1 VTNFVLEEFQILRL
15 FCRYFPLVGLLPFCV
30 SLVNAQS
37 AIDVGVGFGGA
48 WASANQSGLDN
59 ADSTNAFGGCT
70 PGGRDTNCVS
80 LPKLSSFMLGF
91 SGDVMIKP
99 KFGAGFEYQISPAK
113 GDYGPLQF
121 RQAFYDFNAIY
132 RPIQTK
138 RAALNLE
145 GGIGGA
151 RTSFSIT
158 QTSCVGTAVC
168 STQSGPVGTASHF
181 QEHVGV
187 GVQLFVTEHLFIRP
201 QFDVHFVNGFTDQ
214 FGRNVVPSATVWVG
228 YNLGSK

>member
-1 VTNFVLEEFQILRL
+1 MKSIRR
-15 FCRYFPLVGLLPFCV
+15 CFPLVCLLPFAA
-30 SLVNAQS
+30 SLASAQS
-37 AIDVGVGFGGA
+37 AIDVNVGFGGA
-48 WASANQSGLDN
+48 WSSANQSGLDN
-59 ADSTNAFGGCT
+59 ANSSNAFGSCT
-70 PGGRDTNCVS
+70 PGGRDTNCQS
-80 LPKLSSFMLGF
+80 LPALSNFMLGF
-91 SGDVMIKP
+91 GGDVMFKP
-99 KFGAGFEYQISPAK
+99 KFGAGFEYLVQPVK

-121 RQAFYDFNAIY
+121 RQAFYDFNGIY

-168 STQSGPVGTASHF
+168 STQSGTIGSASHF
-181 QEHVGV
+181 QAHVGA
-187 GVQLFVTEHLFIRP
+187 GVQLFVTEHIFIRP

-214 FGRNVVPSATVWVG
+214 FGRNVVPSAMVWVG